1 MSYAYKCMEG
11 IIMGKIKRTI
21 IKIFTIAMMSLALFS
36 CSNQQEKN
44 ISINKSELSVLS
56 DFQEV
61 KSQKEKLIVEE
72 INIPIPENCNVN
84 SFCVYKDKVYYSIE
98 FGDYLTGQMEIG
110 GKEIA
115 FEEKY
120 NTQIRVFHI
129 GTKEDEILYQ
139 YKENECVSVSDIQS
153 NGTEVIWEEYKNGA
167 WNIRLVLEDEVVEE
181 PLVVVSQQN
190 DGEQMENITLTIVE
204 DGFYWYDQNENE
216 ENPIS
221 LHKYDFNKQE
231 HVVKEKNLAL
241 KSPYEHVNIHNE
253 IKSLY
258 TEKENNRTIIQI
270 CENQNNVNLETDI
283 EVSSPI
289 ANEKLCIW
297 MKGYD
302 YHERQELYCFDREK
316 QTAYCIPT
324 AYTFAY
330 EVLGDMIL
338 LNQENEIVCYD
349 IKNMER
355 TTLTEG
361 GKGYGFL
368 FAGIEGN
375 IYAEIFDSNEE
386 SEELHI
392 INIKAK

>member
-1 MSYAYKCMEG
+1 MKKGYL
-11 IIMGKIKRTI
+11 IILV
-21 IKIFTIAMMSLALFS
+21 AMMSMVLSS

-44 ISINKSELSVLS
+44 ISVNENELSVLS
-56 DFQEV
+56 DFQES
-61 KSQKEKLIVEE
+61 KSQKEKLIIEE
-72 INIPIPENCNVN
+72 INIPIPENGNVN
-84 SFCVYKDKVYYSIE
+84 SFCVYKDRVYYSIE
-98 FGDYLTGQMEIG
+98 FGDYLMGQMEIG
-110 GKEIA
+110 GEEIA

-120 NTQIRVFHI
+120 NTQIHVFHI
-129 GTKEDEILYQ
+129 GTKEDKILYQ

-153 NGTEVIWEEYKNGA
+153 NGTEVIWEEYKNGT
-167 WNIRLVLEDEVVEE
+167 WNVRLVLENEVVEE
-181 PLVVVSQQN
+181 PLIAVSQQN
-190 DGEQMENITLTIVE
+190 T
-204 DGFYWYDQNENE
+204 
-216 ENPIS
+216 
-221 LHKYDFNKQE
+221 
-231 HVVKEKNLAL
+231 
-241 KSPYEHVNIHNE
+241 
-253 IKSLY
+253 
-258 TEKENNRTIIQI
+258 
-270 CENQNNVNLETDI
+270 VNLETDI
-283 EVSSPI
+283 AVSSPI

-316 QTAYCIPT
+316 QTAFCMPT

-338 LNQENEIVCYD
+338 LNQEDEIICYD

-355 TTLTEG
+355 TALTEG

>member
-1 MSYAYKCMEG
+1 
-11 IIMGKIKRTI
+11 MGKIKRTI
-21 IKIFTIAMMSLALFS
+21 VKMSTVVMMSLVLCS

-44 ISINKSELSVLS
+44 ISINENELSVLS
-56 DFQEV
+56 DFQES
-61 KSQKEKLIVEE
+61 KSQKEKLIIEE
-72 INIPIPENCNVN
+72 ISIPIPENGNVN
-84 SFCVYKDKVYYSIE
+84 SFCVYKDRVYYSIE
-98 FGDYLTGQMEIG
+98 FGDYLIGQMEIG
-110 GKEIA
+110 GEEIA

-129 GTKEDEILYQ
+129 GTKEDKILYQ

-153 NGTEVIWEEYKNGA
+153 NGTEVIWEEYKNGT

-181 PLVVVSQQN
+181 PLVAVSQQN
-190 DGEQMENITLTIVE
+190 NAELMENITLTV
-204 DGFYWYDQNENE
+204 
-216 ENPIS
+216 
-221 LHKYDFNKQE
+221 
-231 HVVKEKNLAL
+231 
-241 KSPYEHVNIHNE
+241 
-253 IKSLY
+253 

-392 INIKAK
+392 INIKTKADNEQNWYTTLTSSSGLSSSSARVLLTSNTSNNSLELRSALVPVYSSTKK

>member
-21 IKIFTIAMMSLALFS
+21 IRISTIAMMSLALFS

-153 NGTEVIWEEYKNGA
+153 NGTEVIWEEYKNGT

-181 PLVVVSQQN
+181 PLVAVSQQN
-190 DGEQMENITLTIVE
+190 NAELMENITLTV
-204 DGFYWYDQNENE
+204 
-216 ENPIS
+216 
-221 LHKYDFNKQE
+221 
-231 HVVKEKNLAL
+231 
-241 KSPYEHVNIHNE
+241 
-253 IKSLY
+253 

-392 INIKAK
+392 INIKTKMDRKKNIKYS

>member
-1 MSYAYKCMEG
+1 
-11 IIMGKIKRTI
+11 
-21 IKIFTIAMMSLALFS
+21 
-36 CSNQQEKN
+36 
-44 ISINKSELSVLS
+44 
-56 DFQEV
+56 
-61 KSQKEKLIVEE
+61 
-72 INIPIPENCNVN
+72 
-84 SFCVYKDKVYYSIE
+84 
-98 FGDYLTGQMEIG
+98 MEIG

-153 NGTEVIWEEYKNGA
+153 NGTEVIWEEYKNGT
-167 WNIRLVLEDEVVEE
+167 WNVRLVLKDEAVEE
-181 PLVVVSQQN
+181 PLVAVSQQN
-190 DGEQMENITLTIVE
+190 NAELMENITLTV
-204 DGFYWYDQNENE
+204 
-216 ENPIS
+216 
-221 LHKYDFNKQE
+221 
-231 HVVKEKNLAL
+231 
-241 KSPYEHVNIHNE
+241 
-253 IKSLY
+253 

-392 INIKAK
+392 INIKTKMDRKKNIKYS

>member
-21 IKIFTIAMMSLALFS
+21 VKMSTVVMMSLVLCS

-44 ISINKSELSVLS
+44 ISINENELSVLS
-56 DFQEV
+56 DFQES
-61 KSQKEKLIVEE
+61 KSQKEKLIIEE
-72 INIPIPENCNVN
+72 ISIPIPENGNVN
-84 SFCVYKDKVYYSIE
+84 SFCVYKDRVYYSIE
-98 FGDYLTGQMEIG
+98 FGDYLIGQMEIG
-110 GKEIA
+110 GEEIA

-129 GTKEDEILYQ
+129 GTKEDKILYQ

-153 NGTEVIWEEYKNGA
+153 NGTEVIWEEYKNGT
-167 WNIRLVLEDEVVEE
+167 WNVRLVLENEVVEE
-181 PLVVVSQQN
+181 PLIAVSQQN
-190 DGEQMENITLTIVE
+190 DAEQMENITLTIVE
-204 DGFYWYDQNENE
+204 DGFYWYDQNEDE

-221 LHKYDFNKQE
+221 LHKYDFVKQ
-231 HVVKEKNLAL
+231 N
-241 KSPYEHVNIHNE
+241 
-253 IKSLY
+253 
-258 TEKENNRTIIQI
+258 T
-270 CENQNNVNLETDI
+270 VNLETDI
-283 EVSSPI
+283 AVSSPI
-289 ANEKLCIW
+289 ANEKLCTW

-316 QTAYCIPT
+316 QTAFCMPT

-338 LNQENEIVCYD
+338 LNQEDEIICYD

-355 TTLTEG
+355 TALTEG

-386 SEELHI
+386 SGELHI